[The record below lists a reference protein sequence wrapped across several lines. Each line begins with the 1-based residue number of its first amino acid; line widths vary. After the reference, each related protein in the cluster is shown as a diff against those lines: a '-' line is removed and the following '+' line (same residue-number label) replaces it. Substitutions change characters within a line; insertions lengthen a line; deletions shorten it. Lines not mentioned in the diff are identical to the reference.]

1 MNALSVFIGVC
12 AFFSASF
19 VGLWLKKRLI
29 IKADFYKD
37 YYDYLCYASERIGYE
52 RTVVSEINATFRAKS
67 KEFLSL
73 LNGDKPN
80 IGLSSKELEE
90 IKNYLSKIG
99 STDAETQLA
108 SLASRCSSL
117 KRFVEID
124 CANFRKEAGLR
135 FKLSVL
141 IGVALFIILV

>member
-1 MNALSVFIGVC
+1 MNALSVFVGIC

-19 VGLWLKKRLI
+19 VGLWMKKRLI
-29 IKADFYKD
+29 KKADFYKD

-52 RTVVSEINATFRAKS
+52 RTVVSEINETFHAKS
-67 KEFLSL
+67 KEFTAM
-73 LNGDKPN
+73 LNGEDPN
-80 IGLSSKELEE
+80 IGLTAKELEE
-90 IKNYLSKIG
+90 IKTYLSKIG

-117 KRFVEID
+117 KRFVEND
-124 CANFRKEAGLR
+124 CATFRKDAALR

-141 IGVALFIILV
+141 VGVALFIIVV